1 MKLIIQIPCYNEE
14 ATLPVTIADLPS
26 AIDGVDEIEILIID
40 DGSKDQTIET
50 AKACGVHHIVKLRQ
64 NKGLAFGFMAGI
76 DACLRLGADIIVN
89 TDADNQY
96 FGGDITKLVKP
107 IIDGTAD
114 IVVGARA
121 TDEIEHFS
129 PLKKRLQK
137 AGSRVVRIVSGTD
150 VKDAPSGFRA
160 YSRDAALRLN
170 VINKYTYTL
179 ETIIQAGFNRQAI
192 QSVAI
197 RTNAETRK
205 SRLFKSIYSYIRK
218 SGVTIIRAFAMY
230 KPLMFFGSIGA
241 SLFGLGL
248 ILGVRFL
255 IYFFMGSGSGHIQ
268 SLILSSLLM
277 LLGFQT
283 LVIALLSDII
293 AANRKILEDVQY
305 RVKKLEYKNK
315 E

>member
-1 MKLIIQIPCYNEE
+1 M
-14 ATLPVTIADLPS
+14 
-26 AIDGVDEIEILIID
+26 
-40 DGSKDQTIET
+40 
-50 AKACGVHHIVKLRQ
+50 
-64 NKGLAFGFMAGI
+64 
-76 DACLRLGADIIVN
+76 LRLGADIIVN

-230 KPLMFFGSIGA
+230 KPLMFFG
-241 SLFGLGL
+241 
-248 ILGVRFL
+248 
-255 IYFFMGSGSGHIQ
+255 
-268 SLILSSLLM
+268 LSVLLY
-277 LLGFQT
+277 LDW
-283 LVIALLSDII
+283 A
-293 AANRKILEDVQY
+293 
-305 RVKKLEYKNK
+305 
-315 E
+315 